1 VEKDPERAIPENLRG
16 TLAQDIV
23 QDLISASHPYA
34 PLVVPGLAKATN
46 ILTTQPEFFFVPDD
60 AAFGI
65 YRKMFRNSVVLLEE
79 RDPTPDGT
87 GTKSNAKIINK
98 LFDDHDDHVD
108 QQAYLRSRLL
118 DNVIGDWDRHFDQ
131 WKWGTADTGKGKLYY
146 PVPRDRDQAFFN
158 SDGLL
163 LRYLSKN
170 QLKYLQGFKK
180 GFYNVK
186 WLNWEARDQD
196 RIFMNLLNENDWKN
210 IIDTFQRQLTDKV
223 IDSSVKKLPPEVY
236 AIDAT
241 SISDKLKIRRDV
253 LMTEGIKFYNYLS
266 KAVNILGSNQQEFFK
281 VQAAGDKV
289 QVIVYKKKTN
299 TDSSGIMYNR
309 IFDRKIT
316 KEIRLYGLNG
326 NDKFEIDENLK
337 SKMKIRMIGGKGND
351 TFNLKGDIRKY
362 VYDITSNDTSLKV
375 ERNFVI
381 KDKKTNVLFSSNPL
395 VNEYKPIGH
404 SYNRYQLPQINLG
417 YNPEDKLLFGF
428 GFAIKTFRFRKEPY
442 STYQKFSTLYAFSH
456 KAYQLKYQG
465 IFNSILYRK
474 DV

>member
-1 VEKDPERAIPENLRG
+1 MREVEVAFKDSVIISASDKYRNPTGFKKRFLGDNYRKEWSVPIQFKVFNIRREKGGLKIESLGGGKQTKSLRLSDKNGKEWTLRSVEKDPERAVPENLRG

-46 ILTTQPEFFFVPDD
+46 VLSAQPEFFFVPDD

-65 YRKMFRNSVVLLEE
+65 YRKLFRNSVVLLEE

-241 SISDKLKIRRDV
+241 SISDKLKSRRDV

-289 QVIVYKKKTN
+289 QVIVYKKKQTQIHRALCI
-299 TDSSGIMYNR
+299 TAFSIAKSQKRSGCM
-309 IFDRKIT
+309 
-316 KEIRLYGLNG
+316 GLT
-326 NDKFEIDENLK
+326 EMINLK
-337 SKMKIRMIGGKGND
+337 LMR
-351 TFNLKGDIRKY
+351 TLNLK
-362 VYDITSNDTSLKV
+362 
-375 ERNFVI
+375 
-381 KDKKTNVLFSSNPL
+381 
-395 VNEYKPIGH
+395 
-404 SYNRYQLPQINLG
+404 
-417 YNPEDKLLFGF
+417 
-428 GFAIKTFRFRKEPY
+428 
-442 STYQKFSTLYAFSH
+442 
-456 KAYQLKYQG
+456 
-465 IFNSILYRK
+465 
-474 DV
+474 